1 MRTSY
6 WIWERVC
13 FWYHHYVRPRN
24 ICSSVCRLT
33 DIFQESNIDVWR
45 KKVATKKN
53 IKDEPTQMDG
63 SSTLCTAK
71 NCALNE
77 ASVAFSNVG
86 VRGKTSTSNRLF
98 SEIKM
103 FFFGACEILF
113 LLQKSFFHHRRLVL
127 LRRCERVGENRISR
141 QRDIILLTI
150 AAAAAAAAAEDD
162 DWIQLNC

>member
-1 MRTSY
+1 MLQFNPSCSLIQSLFILNIEMVRNANFVLNLRESL
-6 WIWERVC
+6 

-77 ASVAFSNVG
+77 ASNGDERKNINIKRTFFWDKNVFFSGRARFYFCCKNPFFIIVVLFFCDAVKELVRIDNV
-86 VRGKTSTSNRLF
+86 TLF
-98 SEIKM
+98 YW
-103 FFFGACEILF
+103 L
-113 LLQKSFFHHRRLVL
+113 
-127 LRRCERVGENRISR
+127 
-141 QRDIILLTI
+141 
-150 AAAAAAAAAEDD
+150 
-162 DWIQLNC
+162 